1 MKKLFY
7 VFILFALVS
16 CGAQQTATISSDA
29 PQTST
34 VQSAVHVTA
43 QSIIAQMDKGKYR
56 EGELLVK
63 FKSGVVTT
71 SSLKIHQ
78 GVGASVTNKF
88 TVVPNL
94 ELVKLPQGLSIK
106 DAILQYMADP
116 NVEYAEPN
124 YIKRASAARIPTDQ
138 YFGQQWSLHNIG
150 QFAGGAED
158 ADIDAPEA
166 WDISQGSSSIIV
178 AVLDTGIDYNHPD
191 LVSNIWINTGET
203 SCIDG
208 IDNDGNGYIDDCK
221 GWDFSR
227 CAQFN
232 PSPPYNCITSKS
244 PDKYPM
250 DDNGHGTHVAGII
263 GAVGNNGVGIAG
275 VMWNVKLMALK
286 FLNADGEG
294 TIADEIEGI
303 QYAIAKGAKI
313 INASFGSGE
322 YSQVEYNAINAAN
335 AAGILFVAAAG
346 NGGED
351 GIGDNNDLTPFYP
364 ASYNLPNIISVAATD
379 QNDVRASF
387 SNFGPTSVHV
397 AAPGVYILSTVPLGV
412 TFALC
417 TGSPYAGYDFCTGTS
432 MAAPHV
438 SGLAGLLYSY
448 YNGIHNTQFDLSQVR
463 NTIFRYGDVLPT
475 LTGWIQTGKRIN
487 AHWAVSSLLIPTNL
501 ATTATSPTQISIT
514 WSDNATG
521 EDGYKIERK
530 VSGGSYTQIAVVA
543 LNTMTYTDS
552 SGISPTTTY
561 TYRVR
566 AYNTIPADS
575 SYSNE
580 ASATTPAE
588 PVVPTGGGGGCSI
601 GARQNTPTAVAD
613 FVVMLIPLLFVVVI
627 KFRRRV

>member
-7 VFILFALVS
+7 VFIFFALVS
-16 CGAQQTATISSDA
+16 CGAQQTATISSD
-29 PQTST
+29 PPKIST

-78 GVGASVTNKF
+78 GVGASVTKKF

-124 YIKRASAARIPTDQ
+124 YIRRGSVIPTDQ
-138 YFGQQWSLHNIG
+138 YFGQQWALHNIG
-150 QFAGGAED
+150 QFAGGTED

-191 LVSNIWINTGET
+191 LVNNIWINTLDPIQDPLT
-203 SCIDG
+203 PVD
-208 IDNDGNGYIDDCK
+208 DDGNGFADDYR
-221 GWDFSR
+221 GWDFTS
-227 CAQFN
+227 CAHFN
-232 PSPPYNCITSKS
+232 QSPPFNCITPKS
-244 PDKYPM
+244 PDNDPM

-286 FLNADGEG
+286 FLNADGGG
-294 TIADEIEGI
+294 TTADEIAGI
-303 QYAIAKGAKI
+303 QYAIAKSAKI
-313 INASFGSGE
+313 INASFGGEE
-322 YSQVEYNAINAAN
+322 YSQAEYDAINTAN

-351 GIGDNNDLTPFYP
+351 RIGDNNDLTPFYP

-379 QNDVRASF
+379 QKDVRASF

-397 AAPGVYILSTVPLGV
+397 AAPGVYILSTVP
-412 TFALC
+412 THIYP
-417 TGSPYAGYDFCTGTS
+417 TGYLEFDMGTS
-432 MAAPHV
+432 MSAPHV
-438 SGLAGLLYSY
+438 SGIAGLLYSY
-448 YNGIHNTQFDLSQVR
+448 YDGIQNTQFNLSQVR
-463 NTIFRYGDVLPT
+463 NTILRYGDPKPT
-475 LTGWIQTGKRIN
+475 LSVWIQTGKRVN
-487 AHWAVSSLLIPTNL
+487 AYLAVTSLLKPTNL
-501 ATTATSPTQISIT
+501 SVTATSPTQISIT
-514 WSDNATG
+514 WLDNATG

-530 VSGGSYTQIAVVA
+530 IGSGSYTEIATLPANVSSF
-543 LNTMTYTDS
+543 TDS
-552 SGISPTTTY
+552 SLTPETTY
-561 TYRVR
+561 TYRVKVF
-566 AYNTIPADS
+566 NNIADS
-575 SYSNE
+575 FPSDP

-588 PVVPTGGGGGCSI
+588 PVVPTGGGGCSI

-613 FVVMLIPLLFVVVI
+613 FVVMLIPLLFVVVM

>member
-43 QSIIAQMDKGKYR
+43 QSIIAQMDKGKYK

-78 GVGASVTNKF
+78 RVGASVTKKF

-94 ELVKLPQGLSIK
+94 ELVILPQGQPVK
-106 DAILQYMADP
+106 DAVIKYMSDP

-124 YIKRASAARIPTDQ
+124 YIRRVAVLPNDT
-138 YFGQQWSLHNIG
+138 YFPQQWALHNIG
-150 QFAGGAED
+150 QFAGGTED

-191 LVSNIWINTGET
+191 LVNNIWINIGET
-203 SCIDG
+203 SCVDG

-221 GWDFSR
+221 GWDFSS
-227 CAQFN
+227 CAQFS
-232 PSPPYNCITSKS
+232 PLPPYNCITSKS

-250 DDNGHGTHVAGII
+250 DDNGHGTHGAGII
-263 GAVGNNGVGIAG
+263 GAGGNNGVGIAG

-294 TIADEIEGI
+294 TTADEIAGI
-303 QYAIAKGAKI
+303 QYAIVKGAKI
-313 INASFGSGE
+313 INASFGGE
-322 YSQVEYNAINAAN
+322 AYSQAEYDAINAAN

-379 QNDVRASF
+379 QNDIRVPF
-387 SNFGPTSVHV
+387 SNFGPNSVHV
-397 AAPGVYILSTVPLGV
+397 AAPGVYILSTIPQNL
-412 TFALC
+412 F
-417 TGSPYAGYDFCTGTS
+417 SDKEFSSGTS
-432 MAAPHV
+432 MATPHV

-448 YNGIHNTQFDLSQVR
+448 YDGIHNTQFNLSQVR
-463 NTIFRYGDVLPT
+463 ETIFRYGDELPT

-487 AHWAVSSLLIPTNL
+487 AYWAMSSLLIPTNL
-501 ATTATSPTQISIT
+501 SATATAPTQISIT

-543 LNTMTYTDS
+543 PNTTTYPDS
-552 SGISPTTTY
+552 ELSPTTTY

-580 ASATTPAE
+580 ASATTPAVPVE
-588 PVVPTGGGGGCSI
+588 PSGGGGGCSI
-601 GARQNTPTAVAD
+601 GAWQNTPTAVAD
-613 FVVMLIPLLFVVVI
+613 FVVMLIPLLFVVVM